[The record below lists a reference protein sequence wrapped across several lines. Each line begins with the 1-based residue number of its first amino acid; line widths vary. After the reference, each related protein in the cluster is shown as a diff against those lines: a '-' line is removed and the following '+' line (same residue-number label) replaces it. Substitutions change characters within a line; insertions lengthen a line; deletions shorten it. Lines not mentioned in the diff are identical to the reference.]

1 MSDHNIN
8 DVKRFWIERIW
19 RNKMA
24 KQDAQPDGMSTPL
37 GGGGGVAGIG
47 SNTAPH
53 LAYHDLRKW
62 LEEAQKLG
70 EVKTVKGLSWQRD
83 IGMVSELAAHTDN
96 APCFVFEDVPG
107 TLPGSR
113 LLINFFDGKRKNM
126 TLGFPTDLNKVEL
139 SEGFRAHYAAD
150 MKRIPPRFVE
160 TGPVMQNVMT
170 GDKIDV
176 TRFPAPQWHGKDG
189 GRYIGTGCY
198 TIIRDPD
205 EGWINCGTYRVMI
218 HDATSCGLYI
228 SPGKQG
234 RQMRDKYKARG
245 EPMPI
250 AVVLGGDPMS
260 FLMGCS
266 EVPYGV
272 SELEVIG
279 GMRGSAVEVIKGPV
293 TGLPLP
299 ANAEIVIE
307 GFVEPDKMRT
317 EGPFGEWTGYYAT
330 GAAQEPVLDIK
341 AIYYRNEPILLGVVP
356 ERPPDEICRYR
367 AIVRSALLRDNI
379 QKAGV
384 PAVTAA
390 WAHEVGNARLL
401 LVVAIN
407 QRYPGHAKQAGHIAS
422 MCHVGAYFGR
432 YTIVVDDDINVSDIN
447 EVLWALLTRSDP
459 ATSIDII
466 RNAWSTPLDPRI
478 EPERRA
484 VGDYTNSRAV
494 IDACRPFHWRDK
506 FPEVNMPTPEDKAL
520 ALRKF
525 GHLFTN

>member
-1 MSDHNIN
+1 
-8 DVKRFWIERIW
+8 
-19 RNKMA
+19 
-24 KQDAQPDGMSTPL
+24 
-37 GGGGGVAGIG
+37 
-47 SNTAPH
+47 
-53 LAYHDLRKW
+53 
-62 LEEAQKLG
+62 
-70 EVKTVKGLSWQRD
+70 
-83 IGMVSELAAHTDN
+83 
-96 APCFVFEDVPG
+96 
-107 TLPGSR
+107 
-113 LLINFFDGKRKNM
+113 
-126 TLGFPTDLNKVEL
+126 
-139 SEGFRAHYAAD
+139 
-150 MKRIPPRFVE
+150 
-160 TGPVMQNVMT
+160 
-170 GDKIDV
+170 
-176 TRFPAPQWHGKDG
+176 
-189 GRYIGTGCY
+189 
-198 TIIRDPD
+198 
-205 EGWINCGTYRVMI
+205 
-218 HDATSCGLYI
+218 
-228 SPGKQG
+228 
-234 RQMRDKYKARG
+234 MRDKYKARG

-299 ANAEIVIE
+299 ANAEIIIE
-307 GFVEPDKMRT
+307 GFVEPDNMRT

-330 GAAQEPVLDIK
+330 GAAQEPVIDIK
-341 AIYYRNEPILLGVVP
+341 AIYHRNEPILLGVVP

-506 FPEVNMPTPEDKAL
+506 FPEVNMPSPEDKAL

-525 GHLFTN
+525 GHLFTT